1 MVACSPRAHE
11 GARRRREGRRHGGG
25 GGEKGGGTAA
35 APLVKRVLE
44 AEDLLRSARKS
55 KEATAKELDAV
66 REILGK
72 LGAR

>member
-1 MVACSPRAHE
+1 MKAL
-11 GARRRREGRRHGGG
+11 G
-25 GGEKGGGTAA
+25 GGEKGAGAGGGTAA

-44 AEDLLRSARKS
+44 AEDLLQSARKS
-55 KEATAKELDAV
+55 KEATAKELEKKRDAV